1 MTLVKSSL
9 IVNSGQVSSG
19 QFRSL
24 TKIASGHSKLRLVQ
38 VMTLTFDH
46 PGCRISLNEIRR
58 HLRLTRFRSLS

>member
-24 TKIASGHSKLRLVQ
+24 TKIASGHSKLRSSRKAAV
-38 VMTLTFDH
+38 TL
-46 PGCRISLNEIRR
+46 SV
-58 HLRLTRFRSLS
+58 S